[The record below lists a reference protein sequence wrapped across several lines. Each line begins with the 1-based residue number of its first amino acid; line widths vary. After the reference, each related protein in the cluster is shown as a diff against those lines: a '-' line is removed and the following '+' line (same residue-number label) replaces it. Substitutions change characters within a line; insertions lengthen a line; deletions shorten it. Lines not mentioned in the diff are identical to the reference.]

1 MVEPFAALDRPLAD
15 VRDDA
20 PIVEAATVFE
30 GKVFDVNRETVA
42 FGGGTMVREYSAHHG
57 AVAVLAID
65 DDDRILLI
73 NQYRHPVRTRLW
85 EIPAGLL
92 DVEGEDP
99 LAAAQRELA
108 EETDLVA
115 DRWSLARRPLRERG
129 GHAGDV
135 RRGGG
140 APSTGAA
147 GARQQRPHRGEGVA
161 TDVAGPDQLPQ
172 RFFERGDPYRG
183 AHSRNRHLHQ
193 RFPGRGNDRGEP
205 QDDGGRQPSHQQQ

>member
-1 MVEPFAALDRPLAD
+1 VPDLDALRTGPLAD

-30 GKVFDVNRETVA
+30 GKVFDVNRETVS
-42 FGGGTMVREYSAHHG
+42 FGVGTILREYTAHHG

-73 NQYRHPVRTRLW
+73 NQYRQPVRTRLW

-99 LAAAQRELA
+99 LDAAKRELA

-115 DRWSLARRPLRERG
+115 DDWSEPLAFFTSPGQSDEQVTLFEARGLHPAQTLHDRTDEEAEIVVRWVSLDEALEAAFAGRIGNAILLIAMLRAHARRR
-129 GHAGDV
+129 
-135 RRGGG
+135 
-140 APSTGAA
+140 
-147 GARQQRPHRGEGVA
+147 
-161 TDVAGPDQLPQ
+161 
-172 RFFERGDPYRG
+172 
-183 AHSRNRHLHQ
+183 
-193 RFPGRGNDRGEP
+193 
-205 QDDGGRQPSHQQQ
+205 